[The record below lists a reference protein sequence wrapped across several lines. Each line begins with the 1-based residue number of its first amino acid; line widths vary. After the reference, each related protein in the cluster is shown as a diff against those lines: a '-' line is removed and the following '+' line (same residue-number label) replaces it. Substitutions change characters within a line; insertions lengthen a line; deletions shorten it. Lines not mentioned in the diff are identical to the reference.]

1 MSNSSTATIEGVTVS
16 FCGSNDSGAV
26 QVFSG
31 CLKVTGCAI
40 VDNRGDGVVLED
52 RDQTAELTLMDSL
65 VFRNGAGGVVQFG
78 GTAFIT
84 GNRVQSNVASGIRI
98 SPENNYGT
106 LFRRVEIVDNVV
118 HGNGNGDVGCMV
130 VVTSTRD
137 LKERVTIKENHFPT
151 AVAMIYGLTTT
162 SELADLAR
170 KKKQGP
176 NVSVPKVRTM
186 WLDAVTV
193 TGAVMNPGAKH
204 AWVYHFRILQVESRE
219 REESPCSLSW

>member
-151 AVAMIYGLTTT
+151 AVAMIYGL
-162 SELADLAR
+162 
-170 KKKQGP
+170 
-176 NVSVPKVRTM
+176 
-186 WLDAVTV
+186 
-193 TGAVMNPGAKH
+193 
-204 AWVYHFRILQVESRE
+204 
-219 REESPCSLSW
+219 SLLF